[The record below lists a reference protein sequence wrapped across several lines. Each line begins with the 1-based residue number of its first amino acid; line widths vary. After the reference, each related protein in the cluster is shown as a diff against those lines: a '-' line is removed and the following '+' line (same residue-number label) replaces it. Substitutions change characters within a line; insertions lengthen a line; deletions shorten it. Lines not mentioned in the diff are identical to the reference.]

1 MTPAPLQRRA
11 FTLLEITLASIMGSL
26 VILAVFGVLGA
37 FDRSDRA
44 LERRFTQTTEL
55 ARVQTVMRRT
65 FSKVVLTNEKTPSNL
80 PDEPAP
86 RNPIPGSDRQP
97 PPTSFPATRLLLTPD
112 PTLRGISMLPR
123 KAANDPAIRA
133 TPVQRFEIV
142 TERAPIND
150 GGARR
155 AASNAS
161 PTPADPD
168 GSAVDAPP
176 PPEKT
181 SAEDEAT
188 PADPDA
194 EPDADL
200 DTETDDATMG
210 FVRGVFEL
218 RPTLNRLN
226 RLREMGEAFSRRDF
240 ERQAD
245 RPTWD
250 LYWTRLAARTPR
262 ERPDVVDQPA
272 EATGTP
278 VLLASNIT
286 YFYIRLFE
294 DRRWQDSMDATF
306 FPQLPAYAEVNIEMA
321 SGIWA
326 SWTFELGWMLGPEVP
341 GAPEKLP
348 GEGTDNVSYTPNN
361 QNSPGSPGS
370 NPATTT
376 PRAVP
381 ISPSTPTSRGNSAGK
396 PPR

>member
-1 MTPAPLQRRA
+1 
-11 FTLLEITLASIMGSL
+11 MGSL
-26 VILAVFGVLGA
+26 VILAVFGVMGA

-65 FSKVVLTNEKTPSNL
+65 FAKVVLTNDKTPLNL

-86 RNPIPGSDRQP
+86 RNPIPGSDRQQA
-97 PPTSFPATRLLLTPD
+97 PTSFPGPRLLLTPD
-112 PTLRGISMLPR
+112 PTLRGISMIPR
-123 KAANDPAIRA
+123 KAANDPSIRA

-155 AASNAS
+155 ASS
-161 PTPADPD
+161 GSSSTPAEPAAA
-168 GSAVDAPP
+168 GVDAPLP
-176 PPEKT
+176 PAKP
-181 SAEDEAT
+181 AADDELP
-188 PADPDA
+188 PADSDA
-194 EPDADL
+194 QNDPDADL
-200 DTETDDATMG
+200 DADPGEATMG

-218 RPTLNRLN
+218 RPTLRRLS
-226 RLREMGEAFSRRDF
+226 RLREMGYTINPNEL

-250 LYWTRLAARTPR
+250 LYWTRLGPRAAR

-272 EATGTP
+272 EPTGTP

-341 GAPEKLP
+341 VSSSKPAGQGDDDDDDA
-348 GEGTDNVSYTPNN
+348 GT
-361 QNSPGSPGS
+361 PGSS
-370 NPATTT
+370 NPAGGAPATGT
-376 PRAVP
+376 PRAIPLTPV
-381 ISPSTPTSRGNSAGK
+381 IPSSRGNSAGK
-396 PPR
+396 PQR